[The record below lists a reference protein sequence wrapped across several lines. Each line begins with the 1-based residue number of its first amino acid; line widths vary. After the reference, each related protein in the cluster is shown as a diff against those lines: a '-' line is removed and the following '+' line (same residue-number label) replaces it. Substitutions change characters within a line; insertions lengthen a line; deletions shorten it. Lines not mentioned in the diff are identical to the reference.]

1 MGRWVRGQLEQ
12 LLRDDS
18 LHDFG
23 GTIETLRAYMR
34 FSTDADPGEY
44 LTGEA
49 DEVPMYYVS
58 WKDAVSFCERLNA
71 RQRAAGRLPSDYE
84 YALPTEAQWEYADR
98 AGTATASY
106 AGNLTAQDQRIAILD
121 EIAWYDANSAVGYTG
136 RGWLINGQRA
146 GRHAVAQRRPND
158 WGLYDM
164 TGNLWEWC
172 REWYGA
178 DAGGQA
184 IDPIGPASGSAR
196 VNRGG
201 SFGSGAGDMRSTA
214 RAACGS
220 QRLSRNSSRAHTV
233 RLGHRSFAPGA

>member
-1 MGRWVRGQLEQ
+1 
-12 LLRDDS
+12 
-18 LHDFG
+18 
-23 GTIETLRAYMR
+23 
-34 FSTDADPGEY
+34 
-44 LTGEA
+44 
-49 DEVPMYYVS
+49 MYYVS

-164 TGNLWEWC
+164 TGNLWEWAANGTAPTLAA
-172 REWYGA
+172 RPS
-178 DAGGQA
+178 
-184 IDPIGPASGSAR
+184 IRSDPHLARRASIAAAASAVAR
-196 VNRGG
+196 VTCAPPPVPPAEASVFRGI
-201 SFGSGAGDMRSTA
+201 
-214 RAACGS
+214 
-220 QRLSRNSSRAHTV
+220 RLAFTPCASVTGLL
-233 RLGHRSFAPGA
+233 RLAPDADVL